1 MLPRLAMFFKNLVT
15 YMAERLNSH
24 KVVFQLPYTNDGKF
38 VPTHTHTIN
47 KQVFFNLEKNACTE
61 IMGTMKYV

>member
-47 KQVFFNLEKNACTE
+47 TIQRKMSTFVET
-61 IMGTMKYV
+61 